1 MPPSP
6 LGGKQNT
13 VDLLNAGKASQLH
26 SHGGWP
32 MVKTLALKWLSHV
45 PGILGAS
52 QLPASVPEPWKIRE
66 GWQLELGKLE
76 WVDEKRCC

>member
-1 MPPSP
+1 
-6 LGGKQNT
+6 
-13 VDLLNAGKASQLH
+13 
-26 SHGGWP
+26 